1 MSLDLSKLSNLDPS
15 TMRQMVISFLSDH
28 VADVEDGAGP
38 QAREIVEGWDDATIR
53 DVRDCLKNLGQEIK
67 LYNAHPGCRQVS
79 RAWANNIIT
88 TSTVEG
94 ENHLTQSVAS
104 GPTIIICNHLSY
116 FDTTG
121 TDVALFNAGLKD
133 IANNIVALAGP
144 KVYSDLFR
152 RYAASCLNTLPV
164 PQSTQFSHTA
174 RINPRELAK
183 QAHTSKDLASNLA
196 NDGFIPLLYAEGSR
210 SRDGRLQPFLK
221 AVHRYLRVD
230 GMHVVPA
237 AILGSWQVMPVGS
250 GKLHRAPISLQ
261 FGPKISVDEHGSR
274 QALTLAHDGVASL
287 LPKAHKPS

>member
-1 MSLDLSKLSNLDPS
+1 MSLDLSKLSSLDPS

-28 VADVEDGAGP
+28 VADIEDGAGP
-38 QAREIVEGWDDATIR
+38 QAREIVEGWDDATIG

-67 LYNAHPGCRQVS
+67 LYTAHPGCRRVS

-88 TSTVEG
+88 ASTVEG
-94 ENHLTQSVAS
+94 DNHLKQSVAS

-133 IANNIVALAGP
+133 IANNIFALAGP

-183 QAHTSKDLASNLA
+183 QTHTSKDLASNLA

-221 AVHRYLRVD
+221 AVHRYLKVE

-261 FGPKISVDEHGSR
+261 FGPRISVDEHGSR
-274 QALTLAHDGVASL
+274 HALQLAHDGVASL